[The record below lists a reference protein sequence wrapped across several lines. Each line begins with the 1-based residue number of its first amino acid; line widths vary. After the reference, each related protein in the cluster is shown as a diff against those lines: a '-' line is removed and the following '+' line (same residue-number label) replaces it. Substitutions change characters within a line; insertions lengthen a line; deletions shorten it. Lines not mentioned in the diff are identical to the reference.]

1 MIGRG
6 VAVGAVIIALVFA
19 GWVWWTRAQL
29 EAARAD
35 LESARAQLEGVKASA
50 RFWQEQAARDAD
62 AAALDSEFQKGA
74 GADAALSDYLRRGAG
89 RVWP

>member
-6 VAVGAVIIALVFA
+6 VVFGLAIIALVS
-19 GWVWWTRAQL
+19 GGLVWWTRAQL

-35 LESARAQLEGVKASA
+35 LDAARAQLEGVKASA

-62 AAALDSEFQKGA
+62 AAALDGEFQQGA

-89 RVWP
+89 KLWP